1 MDVVKVNKFNI
12 LLAED
17 DPANQLLI
25 ERYLVMAGHTVTVV
39 ENGKEALDLLDK
51 VAYQLCIFDMQM
63 PEMTGL
69 EAIDIYKKNNQN
81 SKLPFIILTAN
92 TEKDAIAQCKQAG
105 ADMHLAKP
113 IQYARLVEAIN
124 SVMGKEIETTCLN
137 SEIIDVNGMDYSDDP
152 VFLNKF
158 IEIFEDSADKLIND
172 LKNSLVDNHEEFKKA
187 VHSIKG
193 LSGNVAAHT
202 LRELTIQAEK
212 LNDNDYKIK
221 SAEYYKKI
229 ENELLKVKAEL
240 VKLYKK

>member
-1 MDVVKVNKFNI
+1 MINQIEAVKGNKFNI

-69 EAIDIYKKNNQN
+69 EAIDIYKKNNPN

-137 SEIIDVNGMDYSDDP
+137 SEIIDVNGMDYSDD
-152 VFLNKF
+152 
-158 IEIFEDSADKLIND
+158 
-172 LKNSLVDNHEEFKKA
+172 LKNSLDGNHEEFKKV

-212 LNDNDYKIK
+212 LNNDDYKIK

-229 ENELLKVKAEL
+229 ADELLSVKTEL